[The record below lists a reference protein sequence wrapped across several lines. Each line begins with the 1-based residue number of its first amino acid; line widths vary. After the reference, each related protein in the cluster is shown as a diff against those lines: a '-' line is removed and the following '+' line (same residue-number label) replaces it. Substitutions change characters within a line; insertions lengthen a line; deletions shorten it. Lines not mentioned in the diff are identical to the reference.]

1 MVFMFIGVLPAVLA
15 AILKAL
21 ADKAGKKIGN
31 ALSDKITG
39 NSPNTTSER
48 DEQTALL
55 SEKALKEL
63 EEMRK
68 RINKKNPV
76 APKPSPK
83 FDNNRNPLT
92 DSKKPKDKL
101 NPLPPPFFIPK
112 EDDVPKG
119 EKERVILF
127 KQNKSLTDMNWGG
140 LISYPI
146 VYGAN
151 DEPERIVLIEREG
164 AIDPNRAAKR
174 KAGNAEKFINWIS
187 LGDPNLSDDERF
199 KINEVNLP
207 NLAGQSALLFPENV
221 GNLSGEMG
229 LLCGAESIRDI
240 YANFASSSN
249 NVYCDG
255 YTVRGVAYGKITV
268 NRVAYDLKNSE
279 FDYSEKELKKLPFEV
294 SNVASAIGINPNSP
308 SLVPTS
314 LIGYTDNE
322 LRSLKY
328 QQIQGLKNEIATA
341 NLSQD
346 EKKELE
352 AELKRLQDEPIRRY
366 KEIRSIA
373 DFLAWTTI
381 AIHELIGDFPV
392 KLEWHESDII
402 QVGKKPKEKPEENN
416 LPLVEWVD
424 DKTKITR
431 NYSLT
436 GMLRE
441 LIISAKF
448 NDGMT
453 GLNLRQGTSTL
464 MEIGLNRQLLTKVY
478 HLIDTIHD
486 WAGIAT
492 KSVKKDVMMMFDP
505 NIVNNYDDFLTP
517 TNMEIL
523 VDEIDT
529 KIEKSTV
536 SEAISFI
543 YEGAQIIK
551 ITNTVGMGSNSK
563 NKWKNRIKGLR
574 GIIQQK
580 NPENKDFSIF
590 TEDKEGNVRETKS
603 SRPATD
609 FDNWCEGVESGVTTE
624 NILRPLGGEFKERPR
639 ITDVTSSLINKD

>member
-1 MVFMFIGVLPAVLA
+1 MFIGLNPLI
-15 AILKAL
+15 AILLKEIARR
-21 ADKAGKKIGN
+21 AGKKIGKVL
-31 ALSDKITG
+31 ADKG
-39 NSPNTTSER
+39 SGSSGSGGTTSQESI
-48 DEQTALL
+48 DEAIL

-76 APKPSPK
+76 APKPEPK
-83 FDNNRNPLT
+83 FDKNRNPIT

-101 NPLPPPFFIPK
+101 NPLPRPLFIPPEK
-112 EDDVPKG
+112 DVPKG
-119 EKERVILF
+119 EKERVVLF
-127 KQNKSLTDMNWGG
+127 KQNKSLTQMNWGG

-151 DEPERIVLIEREG
+151 GEPERIVLIERTG
-164 AIDPNRAAKR
+164 AVDPNRAANNR
-174 KAGNAEKFINWIS
+174 AENAEKFIDWIS
-187 LGDPNLSDDERF
+187 LGDPNLSRSERF
-199 KINEVNLP
+199 RLNEVTLP
-207 NLAGQSALLFPENV
+207 TLAGQSALLFPENV
-221 GNLSGEMG
+221 ANLSGELG

-255 YTVRGVAYGKITV
+255 YTLRGVAYGKITV
-268 NRVAYDLKNSE
+268 NRTSFDLKNNE
-279 FDYSEKELKKLPFEV
+279 FDYSEESIKQLPFEV
-294 SNVASAIGINPNSP
+294 SNIASAIGINPNSP

-314 LIGYTDNE
+314 LIGYTDDE
-322 LRSLKY
+322 LRFLKH
-328 QQIQGLKNEIATA
+328 QQIQGLKDEIANA
-341 NLSQD
+341 NLSED
-346 EKKELE
+346 ERKELR
-352 AELKRLQDEPIRRY
+352 AELKRLEDEPIRRY
-366 KEIRSIA
+366 KEIRSLA
-373 DFLAWTTI
+373 DFQAWQTI

-392 KLEWHESDII
+392 KLEWHQSDII
-402 QVGKKPKEKPEENN
+402 QVGKKPKETPEDNN

-424 DKTKITR
+424 DKTQITR

-464 MEIGLNRQLLTKVY
+464 MEIGMTRQLLTKTH

-492 KSVKKDVMMMFDP
+492 KTVKKDVMMMFDP
-505 NIVNNYDDFLTP
+505 NIVNDYDEFLTP
-517 TNMEIL
+517 TNMEVM

-529 KIEKSTV
+529 KVEKSTV

-551 ITNTVGMGSNSK
+551 ITNTVGMASNSRG
-563 NKWKNRIKGLR
+563 KWKRRIKGLR
-574 GIIQQK
+574 GIIDSVSNAEK
-580 NPENKDFSIF
+580 TSSRF
-590 TEDKEGNVRETKS
+590 TEDENGNVKESTS
-603 SRPATD
+603 SRPRTD
-609 FDNWCEGVESGVTTE
+609 FDDDCEAIE
-624 NILRPLGGEFKERPR
+624 LGYVADDIRSPFGGTFDERPR
-639 ITDVTSSLINKD
+639 IVDVSTNALSKG